1 MSIRRVRVALA
12 IAVILGSGW
21 QVSGAPQA
29 MPAVWPPP
37 IDPQVVRDQYDM
49 TWGDYV
55 PIPGTTWNDPT
66 RVASVKTI
74 RLAILAADFPDQ
86 PFLMTMPKG
95 SDKYGN
101 PRASS
106 AKTSSSTHRTS
117 TQSHRRTI
125 KATRRTNTGWN
136 NRPISTAAAPC
147 PSMRNP
153 RPRR

>member
-101 PRASS
+101 PRAEPIKREDIVKYTQDFYTKPS
-106 AKTSSSTHRTS
+106 ADNQGHTTHEYWME
-117 TQSHRRTI
+117 Q
-125 KATRRTNTGWN
+125 
-136 NRPISTAAAPC
+136 
-147 PSMRNP
+147 
-153 RPRR
+153 